1 MNGFFK
7 IEGFSKA
14 LETAQRAGLK
24 GKFQIEHR
32 NDAGEL
38 IDTYDVPNGIVDEGL
53 NHILN
58 TQFHQG
64 TQVATWYIGLVDNS
78 GWTAFKRLPPILAGR
93 SSRLIQRLT
102 ELSGMK
108 MPHRRVRSATVI
120 RPTSRSI
127 PRATSKASSFPVT
140 TSRVPGTP
148 EPCGVRLRS
157 RQSSRLPML
166 WSTAAFSAIVSV
178 ANGDTLKITYTV
190 SG

>member
-32 NDAGEL
+32 NDAGDL
-38 IDTYDVPNGIVDEGL
+38 VGTYDVPNGIVDEGL

-64 TQVATWYIGLVDNS
+64 SQVATWYIGLVDNS
-78 GWTAFKRLPPILAGR
+78 GWTAFNDADTLASHSGW
-93 SSRLIQRLT
+93 SEFTSYT
-102 ELSGMK
+102 ETN
-108 MPHRRVRSATVI
+108 RVEWDEDAAS
-120 RPTSRSI
+120 SRSI
-127 PRATSKASSFPVT
+127 SNSNTANFSINASGNLKGIFISSNNVKST
-140 TSRVPGTP
+140 GNTGT
-148 EPCGVRLRS
+148 
-157 RQSSRLPML
+157 L
-166 WSTAAFSAIVSV
+166 WSTAAFSATVSV